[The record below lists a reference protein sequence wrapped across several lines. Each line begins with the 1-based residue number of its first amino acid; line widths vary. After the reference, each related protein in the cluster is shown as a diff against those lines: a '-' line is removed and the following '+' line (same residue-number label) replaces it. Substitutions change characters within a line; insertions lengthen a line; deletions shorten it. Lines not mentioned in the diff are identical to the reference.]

1 MVDFKKVYTSIVDK
15 YFQEKRRRMAV
26 WTGLFFLIFL
36 LILSSHFVPGRTN
49 WEVGSVSSQDVQA
62 DRYLTFVDEAGTLAR
77 QQEAL
82 ATFQDVYKI
91 DLEKFNSITIA
102 SISDSFN
109 RLEEIAAV
117 NKGDTEVTTVDKIAQ
132 LHDVFEFTLGPDEW
146 AALANLS
153 ETEIKWLYDKGIDYA
168 IDVMSKGVAQEELEN
183 AREKII
189 QSVRNDSYITCLL
202 YTSPSPRD

>member
-1 MVDFKKVYTSIVDK
+1 M
-15 YFQEKRRRMAV
+15 
-26 WTGLFFLIFL
+26 
-36 LILSSHFVPGRTN
+36 PGRTN

-117 NKGDTEVTTVDKIAQ
+117 NSQ
-132 LHDVFEFTLGPDEW
+132 
-146 AALANLS
+146 
-153 ETEIKWLYDKGIDYA
+153 
-168 IDVMSKGVAQEELEN
+168 
-183 AREKII
+183 
-189 QSVRNDSYITCLL
+189 
-202 YTSPSPRD
+202 

>member
-1 MVDFKKVYTSIVDK
+1 MVDFKKVYTSVVDK

-26 WTGLFFLIFL
+26 WAGLFFLIFL

-117 NKGDTEVTTVDKIAQ
+117 NKGDTDVTTVDKIAQ

-168 IDVMSKGVAQEELEN
+168 IDVSSLE
-183 AREKII
+183 
-189 QSVRNDSYITCLL
+189 T
-202 YTSPSPRD
+202 

>member
-1 MVDFKKVYTSIVDK
+1 MPLPDDALHPAPLNGENWFRQFPVKSPP
-15 YFQEKRRRMAV
+15 
-26 WTGLFFLIFL
+26 
-36 LILSSHFVPGRTN
+36 LSVVP
-49 WEVGSVSSQDVQA
+49 
-62 DRYLTFVDEAGTLAR
+62 
-77 QQEAL
+77 EAL

-153 ETEIKWLYDKGIDYA
+153 ETASSTKVK
-168 IDVMSKGVAQEELEN
+168 
-183 AREKII
+183 
-189 QSVRNDSYITCLL
+189 
-202 YTSPSPRD
+202 